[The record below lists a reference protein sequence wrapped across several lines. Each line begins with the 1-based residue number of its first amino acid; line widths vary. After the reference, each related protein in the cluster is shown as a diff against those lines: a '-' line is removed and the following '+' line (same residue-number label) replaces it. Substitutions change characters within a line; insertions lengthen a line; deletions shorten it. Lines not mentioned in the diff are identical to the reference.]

1 MEKLIKDLTDKD
13 IKFGYDSKGF
23 LTFPSN
29 DRGTNKQPYY
39 NWNEKFFE
47 ELYGEDIAKRVK
59 QQTNKNPFLKSVLE
73 EGIRMGTERVRVIVP
88 KVVKSRYFDNSSKIK
103 VKSKKVVKKI
113 GGTPE
118 PQQKLIKL
126 AKKGKEKIIQS
137 QKQRFRTG
145 LERLQEQYGLT
156 PGDYDE
162 YTPAVMRRREGE
174 MLWNTIPGLR

>member
-1 MEKLIKDLTDKD
+1 MEKLINDLTDKD
-13 IKFGYDSKGF
+13 INFGYDSKGF
-23 LTFPSN
+23 LTFPSTEKG
-29 DRGTNKQPYY
+29 GTKRPYY

-73 EGIRMGTERVRVIVP
+73 EGIRMGTERVRVIIPTV
-88 KVVKSRYFDNSSKIK
+88 SKRLYYGK
-103 VKSKKVVKKI
+103 GMKKMVKSKRVVKKI
-113 GGTPE
+113 GGMPE

-126 AKKGKEKIIQS
+126 AKKGKEKVIQS

-156 PGDYDE
+156 PEDYDE

>member
-1 MEKLIKDLTDKD
+1 MEKLIKDLTDRG
-13 IKFGYDSKGF
+13 ITFGYDSKGF
-23 LTFPSN
+23 LTFPSTEKG
-29 DRGTNKQPYY
+29 GTKRPYY

-47 ELYGEDIAKRVK
+47 ELYGEDIANRVK

-73 EGIRMGTERVRVIVP
+73 EGIRMGTERVRVIIPTV
-88 KVVKSRYFDNSSKIK
+88 SKRLYYGK
-103 VKSKKVVKKI
+103 GMKKMVKSKRVVKKI
-113 GGTPE
+113 GGMPE

-126 AKKGKEKIIQS
+126 AKKGKEKVIQS

-156 PGDYDE
+156 PEDYDE